1 MPLHWIHLSVQ
12 PTGAL
17 RYL

>member
-1 MPLHWIHLSVQ
+1 VITDGLSFGVQ